1 MSKSNKYQ
9 TTKIEPI
16 ENVEVNDEGFVV
28 EKATEENQ
36 TIKPERG
43 EVPKERKRSQIDQ
56 IKRFQKWLNDLQELK
71 MTTKEETEQLKQIAE
86 AMTLR
91 WIGGKLIE

>member
-9 TTKIEPI
+9 ATKIEPI

-36 TIKPERG
+36 TIKPER
-43 EVPKERKRSQIDQ
+43 EVTKERKRSQIDQ
-56 IKRFQKWLNDLQELK
+56 IKRFQKWVNDLQDLK